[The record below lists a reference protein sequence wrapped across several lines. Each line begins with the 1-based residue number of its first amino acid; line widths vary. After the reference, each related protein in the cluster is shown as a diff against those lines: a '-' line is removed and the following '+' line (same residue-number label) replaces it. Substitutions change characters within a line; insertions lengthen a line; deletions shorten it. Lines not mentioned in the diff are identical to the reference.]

1 MRRLIRTLVAVATLA
16 GAAGSATA
24 QQSAPTAETITHLY
38 QEAGR
43 EAAAGR
49 YDRAEVMLA
58 DAVAQAARLYGPGHA
73 NVGVLLENLAGV
85 QERAGRPAAA
95 AASLRRSVD
104 VLRQAKGADSIEY
117 FTVGARLGS
126 VLMRIGRMA
135 EAEAPLA
142 AAYDGVR
149 RFSNDTHPGLVR
161 IARDLAW
168 LYRDTAAFDKAAAVQ
183 DFLLPLVERLYGRN
197 SADYVRALAE
207 DAEGRVTLGRI
218 AEAEAT
224 IRRALQIAD
233 AIPSLAA
240 DVRTELE
247 TAETSVFVA
256 AGELR
261 RAVAQQRAVAARLGD
276 RRDGVALN
284 ARYHLGLAEWN
295 AGNHAEAWRQFDMVA
310 AGYARQASAAH
321 PVLARIALARAQI
334 EARLGHGD
342 RALQH
347 GDRALAI
354 AAQSYGEGSARMAM
368 FRIEVAAL
376 LADQGHDAAATAAFE
391 AALAVLTRSP
401 AEYGRHIVTGR
412 VLHGKADLRAGRFA
426 DAAARFDRAL
436 ADSQA
441 IPGYPAAGTAEILV
455 RRAQA
460 LAGLGRLEEAAAAA
474 RESARLRSAMG
485 AAGTS
490 LLGESLHTLAGIL
503 RDLGQAAEAR
513 ATALRALNLF
523 EERRFALL
531 DDPSAAA
538 ERDTRQGA
546 DIVRRYLAIESAAAG
561 RDAEALFR
569 ALQLANDTAVA
580 RTVSRVA
587 ARLSAG
593 AGAGGLAELLRD
605 LQDDVTQY
613 RAAEELRARQD
624 AAGASTA
631 VLDDRLKRLR
641 TSLEA
646 RRGALQQRFPEFID
660 LLRPLP
666 LPLAGVQALLADD
679 EALFV
684 SVAGEAGTHV
694 ALVRRQAVR
703 LWLSPLSP
711 AEVARLVGAIRATL
725 APENVTST
733 DQIPPFATAE
743 SHALYRGLFDGVAD
757 MLAEVRHL
765 VVVADGALQSLPF
778 AVLLRRPAPD
788 PAPVADFADYRRL
801 AWLGSDVAISV
812 LPSVSALK
820 SLRLVARPSRATQP
834 FLGIGDPVLRGGPGG
849 GRGVPTAQRLSA
861 AGGIDL
867 AALRAL
873 PPLPETADELRTIAR
888 TLGAAPADVLLR
900 GGATVRSVVGRRLNN
915 YRVIAFATHGLVAGE
930 FQGLVEPALVLT
942 PPARA
947 TADDDGLLTASRV
960 AALDLDAD
968 WVILSACN
976 TAAADGT
983 PGAGGLS
990 GLAQAFF
997 HAGARALL
1005 VTHWAVASDVATQVT
1020 TGIFEAMAADPTL
1033 TRAAALNAAVRAVV
1047 DSPDKHHFAH
1057 PMFWAPFSL
1066 IGDGGAAPA
1075 GAAPAR

>member
-1 MRRLIRTLVAVATLA
+1 MRRPIRILAAAVALA
-16 GAAGSATA
+16 CAAGSATA
-24 QQSAPTAETITHLY
+24 QQPVPSAEAITHLY
-38 QEAGR
+38 QEARR
-43 EAAAGR
+43 ESAAGR
-49 YDRAEVMLA
+49 HDRAEVLLT
-58 DAVAQAARLYGPGHA
+58 DAVAQAARLYGPAHA
-73 NVGVLLENLAGV
+73 HVGVLLENLAGV
-85 QERAGRPAAA
+85 QEEAGRLAAA
-95 AASLRRSVD
+95 AASLRRSAD
-104 VLRQAKGADSIEY
+104 VLRQAAGADSIEY
-117 FTVGARLGS
+117 FTVAARLGS

-149 RFSNDTHPGLVR
+149 RLSSDSHPGLVR

-183 DFLLPLVERLYGRN
+183 DFLLPLVERLYGRD
-197 SADYVRALAE
+197 SADFVRALAE

-240 DVRTELE
+240 DVRTGLE

-261 RAVAQQRAVAARLGD
+261 RAVAQQRAVTARLGD

-295 AGNHAEAWRQFDMVA
+295 AGNHAEAWRQFDAVA
-310 AGYARQASAAH
+310 AGYARHASAAH

-347 GDRALAI
+347 GNRALAI

-436 ADSQA
+436 ADSRA
-441 IPGYPAAGTAEILV
+441 IPGYPPAGTAEILV

-474 RESARLRSAMG
+474 RESARLRTAMG
-485 AAGTS
+485 AAGTG
-490 LLGESLHTLAGIL
+490 LLGESLHMLAGIL
-503 RDLGQAAEAR
+503 RDLGQADEAR

-523 EERRFALL
+523 DERRFALL

-538 ERDTRQGA
+538 ERDTRQGG
-546 DIVRRYLAIESAAAG
+546 DIVRRYLAIETAAG
-561 RDAEALFR
+561 GRDEDMLFR

-631 VLDDRLKRLR
+631 ALDDRLMRLR
-641 TSLEA
+641 TSLDA

-666 LPLAGVQALLADD
+666 LPLAGVQALLSDD

-684 SVAGEAGTHV
+684 SVAGEGGTHV
-694 ALVRRQAVR
+694 ALVRRQAAR
-703 LWLSPLSP
+703 LWLSPL
-711 AEVARLVGAIRATL
+711 
-725 APENVTST
+725 
-733 DQIPPFATAE
+733 
-743 SHALYRGLFDGVAD
+743 
-757 MLAEVRHL
+757 
-765 VVVADGALQSLPF
+765 
-778 AVLLRRPAPD
+778 
-788 PAPVADFADYRRL
+788 
-801 AWLGSDVAISV
+801 
-812 LPSVSALK
+812 
-820 SLRLVARPSRATQP
+820 
-834 FLGIGDPVLRGGPGG
+834 
-849 GRGVPTAQRLSA
+849 
-861 AGGIDL
+861 
-867 AALRAL
+867 
-873 PPLPETADELRTIAR
+873 
-888 TLGAAPADVLLR
+888 
-900 GGATVRSVVGRRLNN
+900 
-915 YRVIAFATHGLVAGE
+915 
-930 FQGLVEPALVLT
+930 
-942 PPARA
+942 PPA
-947 TADDDGLLTASRV
+947 
-960 AALDLDAD
+960 
-968 WVILSACN
+968 
-976 TAAADGT
+976 
-983 PGAGGLS
+983 
-990 GLAQAFF
+990 
-997 HAGARALL
+997 
-1005 VTHWAVASDVATQVT
+1005 
-1020 TGIFEAMAADPTL
+1020 
-1033 TRAAALNAAVRAVV
+1033 
-1047 DSPDKHHFAH
+1047 
-1057 PMFWAPFSL
+1057 
-1066 IGDGGAAPA
+1066 
-1075 GAAPAR
+1075 